1 MQHKQWRTIQ
11 NRGEKCNKCPKSI
24 RDNKNRSRSMDKTRQ
39 LRASSLQLVKQRDIT
54 LISRSAFVS
63 TLSVAIFFNH
73 NLMKNV
79 QRYIFLTLNTKMAKS
94 VIPQSRVQRSFI
106 LTVIMFDLC
115 YFLLM
120 NPLESINFLLVTSWL
135 FLLY

>member
-1 MQHKQWRTIQ
+1 
-11 NRGEKCNKCPKSI
+11 
-24 RDNKNRSRSMDKTRQ
+24 MDKTKQ
-39 LRASSLQLVKQRDIT
+39 LRASSLQIVKQRDIT
-54 LISRSAFVS
+54 LISRSAFLS

-120 NPLESINFLLVTSWL
+120 NPLESINFLLVTS
-135 FLLY
+135 